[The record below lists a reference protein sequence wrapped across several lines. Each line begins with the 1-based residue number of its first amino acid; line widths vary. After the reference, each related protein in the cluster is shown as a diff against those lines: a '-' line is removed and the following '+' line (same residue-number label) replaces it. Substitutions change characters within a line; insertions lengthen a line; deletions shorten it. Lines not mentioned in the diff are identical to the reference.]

1 MSGRKRFYKEV
12 TVTGDRGIALDGRP
26 LRTPK
31 KAPLN
36 LPTPLLAEAIAEEW
50 RGQGEHLDP
59 HGMTLTK
66 LANTAIDRVAAERPR
81 ILAEMV
87 DYAGSDLVCY
97 RADRPPDLVARQEA
111 HWNPVLA
118 WTLTELDAPFAV
130 QKGVMHRKQAEEA
143 LRAVATA
150 LSDRS
155 EFEIAALHSF
165 MTLTG
170 SALIALM
177 LAGRAISPDEAW
189 TAAHVDEDY
198 QIAHWGEDQEAA
210 ERRAARLTEFRAC
223 CRFLALCR

>member
-1 MSGRKRFYKEV
+1 MCS
-12 TVTGDRGIALDGRP
+12 
-26 LRTPK
+26 
-31 KAPLN
+31 
-36 LPTPLLAEAIAEEW
+36 
-50 RGQGEHLDP
+50 
-59 HGMTLTK
+59 
-66 LANTAIDRVAAERPR
+66 
-81 ILAEMV
+81 
-87 DYAGSDLVCY
+87 SDL
-97 RADRPPDLVARQEA
+97 
-111 HWNPVLA
+111 
-118 WTLTELDAPFAV
+118 LDAPFAV
-130 QKGVMHRKQAEEA
+130 QKGIVHRKQAEEA

-198 QIAHWGEDQEAA
+198 QIAHWGEDEEAA
-210 ERRAARLTEFRAC
+210 ERRAARLMEFRAC